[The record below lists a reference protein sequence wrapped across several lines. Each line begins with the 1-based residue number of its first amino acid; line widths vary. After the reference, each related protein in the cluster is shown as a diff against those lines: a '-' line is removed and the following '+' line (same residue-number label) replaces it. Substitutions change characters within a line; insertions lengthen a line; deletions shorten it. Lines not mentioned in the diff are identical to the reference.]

1 MFVLRT
7 SDKECVTTNGLGLYL
22 VVCSDFTKQLLCH
35 IRSTRDSLTYNSIS
49 STAVPLQLIA
59 RDTRKLCMPFFLG
72 IENPGMER
80 NSGRVNARVKS
91 GAEMIARFPLMQ
103 SSGSV

>member
-1 MFVLRT
+1 VWIEGLSWLVLCVFVLRT

-80 NSGRVNARVKS
+80 KRVAELMRVLRVALK
-91 GAEMIARFPLMQ
+91 
-103 SSGSV
+103 